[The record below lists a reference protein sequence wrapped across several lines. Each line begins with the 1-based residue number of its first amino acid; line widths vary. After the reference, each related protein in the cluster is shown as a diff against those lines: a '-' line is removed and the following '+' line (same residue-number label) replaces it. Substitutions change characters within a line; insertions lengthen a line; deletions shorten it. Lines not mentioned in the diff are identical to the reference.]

1 MDRRSLLAASGA
13 VVAVG
18 ALAACSTEMSNSVD
32 EQDSSEPNSDFEPGS
47 LKTTD
52 VAVGGGVVLDEQAV
66 VVVQPEEGTFLAY
79 TAVCPHQGCL
89 VNRVVENEII
99 CPCHDSVFSAVD
111 GAVVRGP
118 ALQGLTSAAIS
129 VDGGVISAG

>member
-1 MDRRSLLAASGA
+1 MERRTLLAASGA
-13 VVAVG
+13 VVALG
-18 ALAACSTEMSNSVD
+18 AVSACASDSSTSEV
-32 EQDSSEPNSDFEPGS
+32 EAESSEPTGEFAPGS
-47 LKTTD
+47 LSTAD

-66 VVVQPEEGTFLAY
+66 VVVQPEAGTYLAY

-89 VNRVVENEII
+89 VSTVVDNEII

-118 ALQGLTSAAIS
+118 ALQGLASAAIT
-129 VDGGVISAG
+129 VDGDIISAG